1 MDCSS
6 RKGLY
11 LKLIG
16 ELTYSV
22 LKAGCKRVTPVT
34 AITNTTAHI
43 EAQVIQGTN
52 PLSKSLCYIEY
63 KKATETSY
71 DTVLVNKTDT
81 ASGIEIIYNFS
92 KLTPDTV
99 YNYRVHAATL
109 NSSEERVIEGS
120 FKTLS
125 GNSTT
130 TIYGTAAY
138 NDSLPDDVKDKPIY
152 INLYRG
158 NTIVGG
164 EVVTSADNT
173 RYMFTGVSDGT
184 YRIVATNGTLTKEAS
199 VTVADGMITYPETY
213 STTGGINFVLS
224 GLSTDVILDDGDV
237 EIAVDGLDKIY
248 NNSYYKGNVTDDDL
262 RIVQNGGRIDIAL
275 HASYI
280 KVSDVTSE
288 EQGIFADKLGSRTEI
303 VRYIR
308 LYIVKNVYNEFG
320 NLEYSQNLT
329 RLYEPVTIS
338 FPLEDLAGENIK
350 VASLHAEGTDY
361 LFKSWT
367 DASEVTLTHDYVII
381 NTDRFSTYA
390 LYRVTQPKTYT
401 VVWKDGDGNILK
413 TETVE
418 EGASATPPEGTPT
431 KTPTK
436 DYTYTFEGWDQ
447 DYTNVT
453 KDMVILAWFYSTKR
467 DDTTEDPGTT
477 ENPGTTEQPG
487 TTEGPKAPNANV
499 TPGGNGANGGQNTS
513 KNPVKYTYMGA
524 TGSPQTGDA
533 TPIVLLVC
541 AIVFAGAGI
550 VVTIKKRKSF

>member
-1 MDCSS
+1 MIEDKPKVTIKSTTETS
-6 RKGLY
+6 DKVPVKTYYKVIYTDASG
-11 LKLIG
+11 KHESQDSFTG
-16 ELTYSV
+16 ESYTFALDGQGDVTVEAWAVSE
-22 LKAGCKRVTPVT
+22 AGCQSDTASEDAKVDIDGPAVTITDSVVDANGDVTINFQAIDLISGVDTDWVLVNGNAVSVTDTDGVAKGSFKADGSATYTIVAYDNAGNKSAEVSFEPLGLEVTPVT

-81 ASGIEIIYNFS
+81 ASGIEMIYNFS

-199 VTVADGMITYPETY
+199 VTVAGGMITYPETY

-288 EQGIFADKLGSRTEI
+288 EKGIFADKLGSRTEI

-308 LYIVKNVYNEFG
+308 LY
-320 NLEYSQNLT
+320 L
-329 RLYEPVTIS
+329 
-338 FPLEDLAGENIK
+338 
-350 VASLHAEGTDY
+350 SLIH
-361 LFKSWT
+361 
-367 DASEVTLTHDYVII
+367 I
-381 NTDRFSTYA
+381 
-390 LYRVTQPKTYT
+390 
-401 VVWKDGDGNILK
+401 
-413 TETVE
+413 
-418 EGASATPPEGTPT
+418 
-431 KTPTK
+431 
-436 DYTYTFEGWDQ
+436 
-447 DYTNVT
+447 
-453 KDMVILAWFYSTKR
+453 
-467 DDTTEDPGTT
+467 
-477 ENPGTTEQPG
+477 
-487 TTEGPKAPNANV
+487 
-499 TPGGNGANGGQNTS
+499 
-513 KNPVKYTYMGA
+513 
-524 TGSPQTGDA
+524 
-533 TPIVLLVC
+533 
-541 AIVFAGAGI
+541 
-550 VVTIKKRKSF
+550 

>member
-1 MDCSS
+1 M
-6 RKGLY
+6 
-11 LKLIG
+11 
-16 ELTYSV
+16 
-22 LKAGCKRVTPVT
+22 A
-34 AITNTTAHI
+34 
-43 EAQVIQGTN
+43 
-52 PLSKSLCYIEY
+52 
-63 KKATETSY
+63 
-71 DTVLVNKTDT
+71 
-81 ASGIEIIYNFS
+81 F
-92 KLTPDTV
+92 
-99 YNYRVHAATL
+99 
-109 NSSEERVIEGS
+109 
-120 FKTLS
+120 
-125 GNSTT
+125 
-130 TIYGTAAY
+130 
-138 NDSLPDDVKDKPIY
+138 
-152 INLYRG
+152 
-158 NTIVGG
+158 
-164 EVVTSADNT
+164 
-173 RYMFTGVSDGT
+173 DG
-184 YRIVATNGTLTKEAS
+184 
-199 VTVADGMITYPETY
+199 VTVSA
-213 STTGGINFVLS
+213 
-224 GLSTDVILDDGDV
+224 
-237 EIAVDGLDKIY
+237 
-248 NNSYYKGNVTDDDL
+248 
-262 RIVQNGGRIDIAL
+262 IVSELKKNLTGGRIYKIYQPEVDEL
-275 HASYI
+275 CLVV
-280 KVSDVTSE
+280 KNRT
-288 EQGIFADKLGSRTEI
+288 EQGNTTSRLVISADASLPLIYLTGQIKENPSTAPNFCMLLRKHIGNARILSVTQPNFERIVEMQLEHLDEMGDLCQKKLIVEIMGKHSNIIFTDADGTIIDSIKHISHQVSSVREVLPGRTYVYPPAQEKENPLDIDINYFMNHVLRKPVSVTKAIYTSLTGLSPVIANEI
-303 VRYIR
+303 CYRAGVDGGMSTAG
-308 LYIVKNVYNEFG
+308 LSMQE
-320 NLEYSQNLT
+320 Q
-329 RLYEPVTIS
+329 
-338 FPLEDLAGENIK
+338 EDL
-350 VASLHAEGTDY
+350 ASLHAEGTDY